1 MMSLYVCSCNK
12 TKNSRKSKVFHTS
25 RLYDVN
31 NPECI
36 QSEQTFAAGVSLDT
50 PRIVSLNPTL
60 SKSARQHARHD
71 WSITHVQ
78 IFSSADS
85 APFIT
90 LFLSYHHVVPA
101 PLSLPS
107 TQTAIVKPALSS
119 LTHPQWLSTYSLPY
133 PQSQAASTGRSTSWP
148 TPVCSNFVVVNC
160 RSGRRNGAVV
170 VKSGC
175 A

>member
-12 TKNSRKSKVFHTS
+12 TKKSRKSKVFHTS

-36 QSEQTFAAGVSLDT
+36 QSEQTFAAGVSLNGFKNRLFKPD
-50 PRIVSLNPTL
+50 IIQVSEAACQAWLINHTRTDLFIAGFCSLYRTL
-60 SKSARQHARHD
+60 
-71 WSITHVQ
+71 
-78 IFSSADS
+78 
-85 APFIT
+85 
-90 LFLSYHHVVPA
+90 LSCHSVVPA

-107 TQTAIVKPALSS
+107 TQTAIVKPTLSS

-133 PQSQAASTGRSTSWP
+133 PQSQAASTGRGTLWP
-148 TPVCSNFVVVNC
+148 TPVCSNFVVINC
-160 RSGRRNGAVV
+160 RSGRQNGADV